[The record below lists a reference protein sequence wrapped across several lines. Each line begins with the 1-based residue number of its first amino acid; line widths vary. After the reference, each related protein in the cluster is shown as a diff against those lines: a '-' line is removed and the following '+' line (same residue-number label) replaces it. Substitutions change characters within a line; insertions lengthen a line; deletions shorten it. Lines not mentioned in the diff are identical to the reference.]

1 MTSNSAKSVVFI
13 RADVDDCKTSAK
25 DFNVEVLPSFLL
37 IEQRLLESGR
47 YDDGVVIDV
56 CIGQRI
62 DGVRE
67 GIQDWF
73 CSDDENE
80 NDEQKKKSFSFVPN
94 TSNPDK
100 NVD

>member
-1 MTSNSAKSVVFI
+1 VTSNSAKSVVFI

-73 CSDDENE
+73 CSNDENE
-80 NDEQKKKSFSFVPN
+80 NDEQKKRDFSFVPN
-94 TSNPDK
+94 ASNPDK
-100 NVD
+100 NVE